1 MDKVGIEPTASRL
14 QTGCSAAELPAHD
27 PPRERGGDDVSTYLD
42 GLAGLEPASSCLE
55 GTRSSDRAA
64 TQGLSKMPGKQR
76 TPAGEAG
83 VRECVCWICS

>member
-14 QTGCSAAELPAHD
+14 QTDALPLSYLPMTRRANAAVMTSA
-27 PPRERGGDDVSTYLD
+27 TYLD